1 MTGIRTFLTT
11 AALPGALAALLAS
24 CTPATVHPAHR
35 AAWPA
40 LSPISA
46 SFIDASAGWLLA
58 VPATCRRGTCPAL
71 RLRRTADGGRHWSSV
86 PAPPTVAS
94 VRFTR
99 PPAGS
104 VSQVALASASDGWAY
119 GPGLWA
125 THDGGRTWRRVPTH
139 GEAVQSLVTAAGRVL
154 ASFSRCGPAQLA
166 GCASFQ
172 VYSSPAARD
181 DWRPVPGAASRRYG
195 YGRVAA
201 AGSRGFVTA
210 SNGTA
215 GLRDLLLAGPV
226 NGSVAWRPRPVPCLN
241 WVNWGMPVAATPGGT
256 VVLGCASQPGAGQQ
270 PKVAYLS
277 RDGGR
282 TWRRLADPPA
292 SGYLGALSITPA
304 GTIAVSGT
312 RSDVYLSWDSGR
324 TWHTSRSLDRAD
336 IGDGL
341 FATMITDTAG
351 FVLQNNNS
359 LTQIWFTRDGG
370 RTWAPVSIH

>member
-1 MTGIRTFLTT
+1 MTGIRAFLTT
-11 AALPGALAALLAS
+11 AGLPGALAALLAS
-24 CTPATVHPAHR
+24 CAPAAAGPAR
-35 AAWPA
+35 GAARPA

-58 VPATCRRGTCPAL
+58 VPATCPRGNCPAL
-71 RLRRTADGGRHWSSV
+71 RLRKTTDGGRHWSRV

-104 VSQVALASASDGWAY
+104 VSQVAFASSSDGWAY
-119 GPGLWA
+119 GPGLWS
-125 THDGGRTWRRVPTH
+125 THDGGRTWHRVPTY
-139 GEAVQSLVTAAGRVL
+139 GQAVQSLVTVGGRVL
-154 ASFSRCGPAQLA
+154 ASFSRCGPAQPP
-166 GCASFQ
+166 GCAGFQ

-210 SNGTA
+210 STGA
-215 GLRDLLLAGPV
+215 VGRRDLLLAGPV
-226 NGSVAWRPRPVPCLN
+226 NGSVAWQPRPVPCLN

-270 PKVAYLS
+270 PKSAYLS

-312 RSDVYLSWDSGR
+312 RSDVYLSWDRGR
-324 TWHTSRSLDRAD
+324 SWHASRSLDRAD

-341 FATMITDTAG
+341 FATMVTDTTG

-370 RTWAPVSIH
+370 RTWAPVTIH